1 MRRNWFQ
8 RQLLSYLPVFLAVA
22 AALILLSVFSAGEL
36 ARKEAVR
43 ANHVFAEHVLQLVD
57 QTMRT
62 VDRQLIKEIQT
73 NEKLA
78 KFYTNRESGR
88 TALDLY
94 ETSGKLREIIVNTPF
109 IDSIYLVRASDR
121 TVLSPNLM
129 AGIEQFGDR
138 EFIREALN
146 GNGGS
151 RWTDA
156 RSYREF
162 NDQGEPVT
170 VVSLVRKVPLL
181 GGEKGIIVVNVRM
194 STIASAIKEMTE
206 SDVSFVRLLDGDRRT
221 LASSEGDE
229 AAVLTTVTSGYTGW
243 TVESG
248 LQGTRSAFAGFSYT
262 SLWSLLHV
270 GLVAAGAVWI
280 VLVTRRNYRPIRSIL
295 ERIDAYASQRNSAFA
310 GSQGLPDQ
318 DEFRFIETALDDL
331 VERTISYRKLHEEDL
346 IFRKRNFFLELLE
359 DGGTVTDE
367 RFQAEMRRFGM
378 AERSTGLAMAV
389 VEIDKYAGLC
399 SRYSQRDQY
408 LLKFALSSVI
418 AEIAQQSGLSAWMEW
433 TSNRELSVL
442 LHLPPEAED
451 TGAAA
456 RMFENVKYWTN
467 RHLSFTVTVGLGT
480 LALRLDELP
489 RSHAEAL
496 EALKYKSALGTDRI
510 IDAASLRAKSQGGV
524 YKHLQ
529 LLRSIAQ
536 RFRAGEAGWEAEM
549 NRLFAELK
557 EGVFSEDDAS
567 AVLHSLIYHLQREM
581 TELPPEFGRLW
592 NDDTLPEL
600 HRAMEQADTLDEW
613 RESFAAILTAS
624 ARRMEA
630 MRTARANHTVMVQ
643 MKERI
648 HEQYA
653 NPNLSL
659 TFLGS
664 ELNVNPKYL
673 SQMFKEE
680 FGVNFLDYVSELRIG
695 EAKRLLTETEE
706 TVQDIGARVG
716 YPSVR
721 SFLRVFKKAT
731 GVTPGEFR
739 KK

>member
-8 RQLLSYLPVFLAVA
+8 RLLLSYLPVFLAVA

-36 ARKEAVR
+36 AKKEAVR
-43 ANHVFAEHVLQLVD
+43 ANQVFAQHVMQLVD

-78 KFYTNRESGR
+78 KFYKSRESER

-121 TVLSPNLM
+121 TVLSPHLM

-146 GNGGS
+146 GTGGS

-162 NDQGEPVT
+162 DDQGQPVT
-170 VVSLVRKVPLL
+170 VVSQVRQVPLL
-181 GGEKGIIVVNVRM
+181 GGEQGIVVVNVRT
-194 STIASAIKEMTE
+194 SAIASAIKEMTE
-206 SDVSFVRLLDGDRRT
+206 SDVSFVRLLDGGGQT
-221 LASSEGDE
+221 LASSQGDG
-229 AAVLTTVTSGYTGW
+229 AAVLTSVTSEYTGW

-248 LQGTRSAFAGFSYT
+248 LQGNRSAFAGFSYT

-295 ERIDAYASQRNSAFA
+295 DRIDAYALQRNSAFA
-310 GSQGLPDQ
+310 VGGRADQ

-359 DGGTVTDE
+359 GGSPVTDE

-378 AERSTGLAMAV
+378 PERIAGLAMAV
-389 VEIDKYAGLC
+389 VEIDKYAELC

-418 AEIAQQSGLSAWMEW
+418 AEIAQQSGLPAWMEW

-451 TGAAA
+451 MGAAV
-456 RMFENVKYWTN
+456 RMFENVKLWTN

-480 LALRLDELP
+480 PALRLDELP
-489 RSHAEAL
+489 GSHAEAL
-496 EALKYKSALGTDRI
+496 EALKYKSAFGSNRI
-510 IDAASLRAKSQGGV
+510 INAASIRAKSQGEV

-529 LLRSIAQ
+529 LMRAIAQ

-557 EGVFSEDDAS
+557 EGVFSADDAL
-567 AVLHSLIYHLQREM
+567 AVLHSLIHHLQREM

-600 HRAMEQADTLDEW
+600 HRVMEQSDTLDEW
-613 RESFAAILTAS
+613 RERFAAILSAS

-630 MRTARANHTVMVQ
+630 MRTVRTNHTVMLR
-643 MKERI
+643 MKDCI

-664 ELNVNPKYL
+664 ELNVSPKYL
-673 SQMFKEE
+673 SQIFKEE
-680 FGVNFLDYVSELRIG
+680 FGVNFLDYVSELRIR
-695 EAKRLLTETEE
+695 EAKRLLTESEE
-706 TVQDIGARVG
+706 TVQDIGVRVG

>member
-8 RQLLSYLPVFLAVA
+8 RLLLSYLPVFLSVA

-43 ANHVFAEHVLQLVD
+43 ANQVFARHVLQLVD
-57 QTMRT
+57 QTMRL

-78 KFYTNRESGR
+78 NFYNGRESER
-88 TALDLY
+88 TVLDLN

-146 GNGGS
+146 GTVGS

-162 NDQGEPVT
+162 DDQGQPVT
-170 VVSLVRKVPLL
+170 VVSQVRKVPLL
-181 GGEKGIIVVNVRM
+181 GGEKGIVVVNVR
-194 STIASAIKEMTE
+194 TSAITSAINEMAE
-206 SDVSFVRLLDGDRRT
+206 SDVSFVRLLDGGRRM
-221 LASSEGDE
+221 LASSQAEG
-229 AAVLTTVTSGYTGW
+229 AAVLTSVTSDYTGW

-248 LQGTRSAFAGFSYT
+248 LRGNRSAFAGFSYT
-262 SLWSLLHV
+262 PLWSLLHV
-270 GLVAAGAVWI
+270 GLVAAGTVWI

-295 ERIDAYASQRNSAFA
+295 DRIDAYASQRNSTFA
-310 GSQGLPDQ
+310 VAGRTDQ

-331 VERTISYRKLHEEDL
+331 VERTTSYRKLHEEDL

-359 DGGTVTDE
+359 GGGTVTDE

-378 AERSTGLAMAV
+378 PERSGGLAIAV
-389 VEIDKYAGLC
+389 VEIDNYAELC
-399 SRYSQRDQY
+399 GRYNQRDQY

-418 AEIAQQSGLSAWMEW
+418 AEIAQQSGLPAWMEW
-433 TSNRELSVL
+433 TSSRKLSVL
-442 LHLPPEAED
+442 LHLPREAED
-451 TGAAA
+451 TGAAL
-456 RMFENVKYWTN
+456 RMFENVKLWTN

-480 LALRLDELP
+480 LAPGLDELP
-489 RSHAEAL
+489 GSHAEAL
-496 EALKYKSALGTDRI
+496 EALKYKSVLGSNRI
-510 IDAASLRAKSQGGV
+510 IDAAGVRPKTQSEV

-529 LLRSIAQ
+529 LMRSIAQ
-536 RFRAGEAGWEAEM
+536 RFRAGEAGWETEM

-557 EGVFSEDDAS
+557 EGFFSVDDAS

-592 NDDTLPEL
+592 NDETLPEL
-600 HRAMEQADTLDEW
+600 RRAMEQSDTLEEW
-613 RESFAAILTAS
+613 RERFAAIMTAS

-630 MRTARANHTVMVQ
+630 MRTARTNRTIMLR
-643 MKERI
+643 MKDCI
-648 HEQYA
+648 HEQYT

-659 TFLGS
+659 TFLGGR
-664 ELNVNPKYL
+664 LNVNPKYL

-680 FGVNFLDYVSELRIG
+680 FGVNFLDYVSELRIK

-739 KK
+739 RK